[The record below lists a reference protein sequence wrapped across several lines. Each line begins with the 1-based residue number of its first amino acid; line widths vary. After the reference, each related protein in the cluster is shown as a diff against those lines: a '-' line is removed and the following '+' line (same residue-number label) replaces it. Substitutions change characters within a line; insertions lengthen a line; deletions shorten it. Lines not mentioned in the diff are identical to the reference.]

1 MSSSTPSQSLSAPYV
16 AEYTYTRSVGP
27 VLERFFTGLAER
39 RIEGIRGA
47 DGRVIV
53 PPQEYDPV
61 TSESLTEFVPVADTG
76 TVTTWAWIDRPL
88 AGQPLD
94 KPFAWALI
102 QLDGA
107 DTGLLHAVNA
117 GDESAMRSGMKV
129 KVRWAA
135 EPVADIAAIECFEP
149 AEGPA

>member
-1 MSSSTPSQSLSAPYV
+1 MSEPVYSANYV
-16 AEYTYTRSVGP
+16 VEYPYTRSVGP
-27 VLERFFTGLAER
+27 VIERFFNSLAEG

-61 TSESLTEFVPVADTG
+61 TGAELSEFVEVSDVG
-76 TVTTWAWIDRPL
+76 TVTTWGWTNDPL
-88 AGQPLD
+88 PGQPLD

-107 DTGLLHAVNA
+107 DVAMLHAVDA
-117 GDESAMRSGMKV
+117 GDESRMSTGMRV
-129 KVRWAA
+129 RVRWAG
-135 EPVADIAAIECFEP
+135 EPVADISAIECFVPEN
-149 AEGPA
+149 GDGQ